1 MEKGG
6 AVSSALCRWPGSLS
20 KEACAWEANPT
31 KKAEGLGSCGE
42 DQGGI
47 GPGQTL
53 GKRDKQV
60 VA

>member
-31 KKAEGLGSCGE
+31 KKAEGLGG
-42 DQGGI
+42 
-47 GPGQTL
+47 
-53 GKRDKQV
+53 
-60 VA
+60 